1 MHKLHN
7 TTFFKKKPTTY
18 TPIVLSVLSGL
29 YGELNMIPD
38 LHMLLQTKCKFGL
51 QKYVDCLLIVADSM
65 IFFNQGLAD
74 VHLLIPALMMLF

>member
-1 MHKLHN
+1 
-7 TTFFKKKPTTY
+7 
-18 TPIVLSVLSGL
+18 
-29 YGELNMIPD
+29 MIPD

-74 VHLLIPALMMLF
+74 VRLLIPALMMLF